1 MSDDDN
7 FERDKRKERVFE
19 RLGTTS
25 PRCPGCGDTDWR
37 CLEMHH
43 PIGRKRDPLTV
54 NYCCNCHKI
63 LTDNGKDHPM
73 TNFSKDPVLDRL
85 VNLMLGLID
94 MLRLAADHL
103 DELVRALIA
112 REKRQAD

>member
-1 MSDDDN
+1 
-7 FERDKRKERVFE
+7 
-19 RLGTTS
+19 
-25 PRCPGCGDTDWR
+25 
-37 CLEMHH
+37 
-43 PIGRKRDPLTV
+43 
-54 NYCCNCHKI
+54 
-63 LTDNGKDHPM
+63 M
-73 TNFSKDPVLDRL
+73 TNFSEDPVLDRL